1 VAPRDTLDVSIGI
14 FMSFKDL
21 GIAPALVATLEDQ
34 GITSPFPIQS
44 ATIPDAIKG
53 RDVLGR
59 GQTGSG
65 KTLAFGLSMLTRLE
79 GRIAKPHR
87 PLALVLS
94 PTRELAVQISDV
106 IGPLS
111 RKVGLSTQVVAGGL
125 SYVGQIKALRSG
137 VTILVATP
145 GRLIDLIEKKH
156 VQLDDVMITVLDE
169 ADQMA
174 DMGFLPVVKDILGQT
189 KDDGQRLLFS
199 ATLDRDVD
207 SLVKRF
213 LKDPITHSLENE
225 KSRSADMLHH
235 VLIMDQGHK
244 DLVATQIAAREGR
257 TIFFVRTKHGADKL
271 AEKMLKS
278 GVPVGVLHGGK
289 SQGQRTRVLAS
300 FKDGRASA
308 LVATDVAARG
318 IHVDDVSLVV
328 HVDAPADHKDYL
340 HRAGRTARAGAT
352 GVVVTLATHKQKRG
366 IFGITNRAGVK
377 LSEVYVRPS
386 DPELVRVTGS
396 QEPSGIPVIVPAEK
410 PGRNDRGSRDRG
422 DRGGFRRGHASNFKK
437 RSEGGGRRSDDVQS
451 ERTEK
456 PVRSFRGVTPSKPK
470 YDDRPARNERPAS
483 TARTERTERPV
494 RNDRPARNERPA
506 STARTERTFRADRHP
521 KAERFEKSDRPAKVD
536 RFNVAKKSYKSDS
549 RPGTSTWRVDDEKS
563 DSKSAKRPA
572 FKKADPK
579 KAPSK
584 FSKSAPKKF
593 AKKAPVAKGTFK
605 KAGPNKSAGGKKPRV
620 K

>member
-1 VAPRDTLDVSIGI
+1 
-14 FMSFKDL
+14 MSFKDL
-21 GIAPALVATLEDQ
+21 GIAPALVEALDAQ

-44 ATIPDAIKG
+44 ATLPDAIKG

-65 KTLAFGLSMLTRLE
+65 KTLAFGLAMLTRLE

-87 PLALVLS
+87 PLGLILS

-106 IGPLS
+106 VGPLS

-156 VQLDDVMITVLDE
+156 VVLDDVAITVLDE

-225 KSRSADMLHH
+225 KSRAADMLHH

-244 DLVATQIAAREGR
+244 DLVATQIAARKGR

-271 AEKMLKS
+271 AEKMLRS

-289 SQGQRTRVLAS
+289 SQGQRTRVLAA

-366 IFGITNRAGVK
+366 IFGITNQAKVK
-377 LSEVYVRPS
+377 LNEVYVRPS

-396 QEPSGIPVIVPAEK
+396 QEPSGIPVIVEAEK

-437 RSEGGGRRSDDVQS
+437 RSEGGGRVGDG
-451 ERTEK
+451 EREK
-456 PVRSFRGVTPSKPK
+456 PVRSFRGAAPAKPK
-470 YDDRPARNERPAS
+470 YEDRKPAP
-483 TARTERTERPV
+483 ERTERPV
-494 RNDRPARNERPA
+494 RTERPDKFEK
-506 STARTERTFRADRHP
+506 RGKPERTFRADRHP

-536 RFNVAKKSYKSDS
+536 RFNTPKPASKTSKFDKFDKSEKFDRPVKKSYKSDS
-549 RPGTSTWRVDDEKS
+549 RPATSTWRADTEKVE
-563 DSKSAKRPA
+563 RPA
-572 FKKADPK
+572 FKKA
-579 KAPSK
+579 SG
-584 FSKSAPKKF
+584 PKKF
-593 AKKAPVAKGTFK
+593 AKKAPAKKAPIAKGTFK
-605 KAGPNKSAGGKKPRV
+605 KAGPNKNAGKPKPRT

>member
-1 VAPRDTLDVSIGI
+1 
-14 FMSFKDL
+14 MSFKDL
-21 GIAPALVATLEDQ
+21 GIAPALVEALDAQ

-44 ATIPDAIKG
+44 ATLPDAIKG

-65 KTLAFGLSMLTRLE
+65 KTLAFGLAMLTRLE

-87 PLALVLS
+87 PLGLILS

-106 IGPLS
+106 VGPLS

-156 VQLDDVMITVLDE
+156 VLLDDVVITVLDE

-225 KSRSADMLHH
+225 KSRAADMLHH

-271 AEKMLKS
+271 AEKMLRS

-289 SQGQRTRVLAS
+289 SQGQRTRVLAA

-366 IFGITNRAGVK
+366 IFGITNQAKVK
-377 LSEVYVRPS
+377 LNEVYVRPS

-396 QEPSGIPVIVPAEK
+396 QEPSGIPVIVEAEK
-410 PGRNDRGSRDRG
+410 PGRNDRGSRDRS

-437 RSEGGGRRSDDVQS
+437 RSEGGGRVGDG
-451 ERTEK
+451 EKEK
-456 PVRSFRGVTPSKPK
+456 PVRSFRGAAPAKPK
-470 YDDRPARNERPAS
+470 YEDRKPAP
-483 TARTERTERPV
+483 ERTERPV
-494 RNDRPARNERPA
+494 RTERPDKFEK
-506 STARTERTFRADRHP
+506 RGKPERTFRADRHP

-536 RFNVAKKSYKSDS
+536 RFNTPKPASKTSKFDKFDKSEKFDRPAKKSYKSDS
-549 RPGTSTWRVDDEKS
+549 RPATSTWRADTEKVE
-563 DSKSAKRPA
+563 RPA
-572 FKKADPK
+572 FKKA
-579 KAPSK
+579 SG
-584 FSKSAPKKF
+584 PKKF
-593 AKKAPVAKGTFK
+593 AKKALAKKAPIAKRTFK
-605 KAGPNKSAGGKKPRV
+605 KAGPNKNAGKPKPRT